1 MKTKQVARSRGQ
13 RCGDIEVAG
22 YLVIELG
29 GYRVT
34 GGAPGLPPGLLVLD
48 LRIPHH
54 RFGSVSDPGINGRL
68 YFPNDVDGFHLQ
80 CGKQIVDVFFYPS
93 DYLWNSMFGT
103 DYVHISRLR
112 KS

>member
-34 GGAPGLPPGLLVLD
+34 GGAPGLPPGPLVLD

-68 YFPNDVDGFHLQ
+68 YFPNDLDGTLNETAADKIQ
-80 CGKQIVDVFFYPS
+80 EYRADYNNRPS
-93 DYLWNSMFGT
+93 NSISFRSDIASTSMFT
-103 DYVHISRLR
+103 
-112 KS
+112 